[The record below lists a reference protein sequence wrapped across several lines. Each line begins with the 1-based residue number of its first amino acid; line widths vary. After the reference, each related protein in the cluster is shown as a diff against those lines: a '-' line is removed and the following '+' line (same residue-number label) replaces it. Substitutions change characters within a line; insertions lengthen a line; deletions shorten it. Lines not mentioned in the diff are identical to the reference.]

1 MNRTAQNEKLKLL
14 ANWLNAVSVTV
25 IGAGGFLPLL
35 SVYVGVGPPM
45 REQWLV
51 WPLVSVCTAIAAG
64 LHLLG
69 AFYLEGLTDG

>member
-1 MNRTAQNEKLKLL
+1 MNKTVGNEKLKLL

-35 SVYVGVGPPM
+35 SVYVGVGTPM

-51 WPLVSVCTAIAAG
+51 WPLVGVCIAAATS

-69 AFYLEGLTDG
+69 GLFLEGLSDG